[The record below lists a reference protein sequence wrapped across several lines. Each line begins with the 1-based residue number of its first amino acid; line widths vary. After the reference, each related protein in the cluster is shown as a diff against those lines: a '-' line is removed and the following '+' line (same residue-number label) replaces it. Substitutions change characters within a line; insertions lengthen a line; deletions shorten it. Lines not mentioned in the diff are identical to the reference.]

1 MFRLAAECEDK
12 RLPAYGA
19 LVNIC
24 LRCDKLTKKECG
36 AKRLDGKAYQAML
49 DVLPVAEL
57 KQPLRD
63 IDVGVARRLHGSWR
77 RTP

>member
-1 MFRLAAECEDK
+1 MFKLACECSDK

-36 AKRLDGKAYQAML
+36 AKLLEGKAYQEML
-49 DVLPVAEL
+49 DALPLEEL
-57 KQPLRD
+57 KRPLRD
-63 IDVGVARRLHGSWR
+63 IDVGVAEDVHRSWR

>member
-36 AKRLDGKAYQAML
+36 AKLLDGKAYQAML
-49 DVLPVAEL
+49 DALPLAEL
-57 KQPLRD
+57 KKPLRD
-63 IDVGVARRLHGSWR
+63 IDVGEARRLHGSWR